1 MADKKIL
8 IIDDEEDI
16 RELVKMTLGDKYEI
30 IEAYDG
36 LSGLDIAREEKPDLI
51 LLDMMMPIVSGKDV
65 CKRLKSSKD
74 TDKIPIVILT
84 AGGIE
89 AAMKGMS
96 EKADY
101 FIIKPFST
109 DQLEAKVE
117 QALSK
122 D

>member
-16 RELVKMTLGDKYEI
+16 RELVKMTLGGKYEI

-65 CKRLKSSKD
+65 CKRLKSSRD
-74 TDKIPIVILT
+74 TYEIPIVVLT

-89 AAMKGMS
+89 AAMKGM
-96 EKADY
+96 
-101 FIIKPFST
+101 
-109 DQLEAKVE
+109 
-117 QALSK
+117 
-122 D
+122 